1 MLDTSEGVGERHAF
15 LSTTLALPGEKRLA
29 QLVGPRRLKADR
41 RHALRNCQQ
50 AVYGPYL
57 SVSGAGEQR
66 LIGRRLDVDQP

>member
-29 QLVGPRRLKADR
+29 RLVGPRRLKADR

-50 AVYGPYL
+50 AVYGP
-57 SVSGAGEQR
+57 
-66 LIGRRLDVDQP
+66 